1 MKRSFWLKRGISVAA
16 AMALLAAT
24 TVSAAGDRIVSS
36 TGQYTIN
43 NPDGTTVLIDTDDI
57 EANAQAIAG
66 LQGQLGN
73 LSFKYGTEAEVSENS
88 SKDNSKGY
96 YWSKD
101 SSGKWV
107 KIGAVGTAIAS
118 DVLTGKK
125 FSSESGVDIEGT
137 MPNPSTASVN
147 TSYGSGNNDKIGATT
162 VSINNS
168 ADTTESHDNVE
179 QINLGINESITIPHG
194 YYNKDIVINN
204 GVANRGSNSL
214 ANYITP
220 TNTAFPDGYY
230 PTSKLNEIYNAGVL
244 NGNVTGFK
252 GATVTYHLVHQ
263 HVDKNGNVQSGD
275 YVTSGSGGCYTR
287 EVATWV
293 KSGYMDSWT
302 EWTGNDSGSGHEEYI
317 EHHEWHDTS
326 HYEYK
331 WYCTC
336 GYAYHAEEPS
346 TTDYDSIL
354 PTQLIKS
361 VSVELF

>member
-1 MKRSFWLKRGISVAA
+1 MCS
-16 AMALLAAT
+16 M
-24 TVSAAGDRIVSS
+24 
-36 TGQYTIN
+36 TI
-43 NPDGTTVLIDTDDI
+43 IF
-57 EANAQAIAG
+57 AAQA
-66 LQGQLGN
+66 
-73 LSFKYGTEAEVSENS
+73 
-88 SKDNSKGY
+88 
-96 YWSKD
+96 
-101 SSGKWV
+101 
-107 KIGAVGTAIAS
+107 
-118 DVLTGKK
+118 
-125 FSSESGVDIEGT
+125 
-137 MPNPSTASVN
+137 
-147 TSYGSGNNDKIGATT
+147 SY
-162 VSINNS
+162 
-168 ADTTESHDNVE
+168 
-179 QINLGINESITIPHG
+179 
-194 YYNKDIVINN
+194 
-204 GVANRGSNSL
+204 VAFPRSNSL